1 MNPLLKFFN
10 DLFAKRNILGNDP
23 SLEALLEA
31 QRLIDGMVKGGKI
44 PGLALTVVKEGTVL
58 LQKGFGYS
66 DLALKSPINPSS
78 TLFRT
83 ASVSKPIAA
92 SALAIMV
99 SEKTI
104 DLDASF
110 YKYVPYFPKK
120 EYDFTLRQL
129 ASHTAGIR
137 GYRGMEYRLNKP
149 FGIKEGIEVFKGDAL
164 LFQPGTD
171 YHYNSYDW
179 VLVSLAMQEASGLPF
194 QDYVK
199 AKVLEPLKMRHTIPE
214 PTLQGPISDTAHQ
227 TLATFYSKSQGGFR
241 TAVPVNNFF
250 KLAGGGYLSTS
261 EDIAKLGQ
269 AYLQGK
275 IADHGVISQFLTAK
289 EVHGIS
295 TYYGL
300 GWQVSHDAKGRPC
313 YGHVG
318 NGVGGYSN
326 FFVYPEEQMVFAI
339 LVNCTDPKI
348 QEVLDRVMEL
358 LIDLGADAKSV

>member
-10 DLFAKRNILGNDP
+10 ALFAKRNILGNDP
-23 SLEALLEA
+23 SLEALLDA
-31 QRLIDGMVKGGKI
+31 QQLIDGMVRGGKV
-44 PGLALTVVKEGTVL
+44 PGLSLTVIKDGALL
-58 LQKGFGYS
+58 LQKGFGYA
-66 DLALKSPINPSS
+66 DLALKLPISPSS

-110 YKYVPYFPKK
+110 YDYVPYFPRK

-149 FGIKEGIEVFKGDAL
+149 FGIKEGIEVFKADPL
-164 LFQPGTD
+164 LFEPGTG

-199 AKVLEPLKMRHTIPE
+199 AKVLEPLGMRNTIPE
-214 PTLQGPISDTAHQ
+214 STLQGPISDASQ
-227 TLATFYSKSQGGFR
+227 QSLATFYSKSQGKFG
-241 TAVPVNNFF
+241 TAAPVNNFF

-269 AYLQGK
+269 AYLEGR
-275 IADHGVISQFLTAK
+275 IADHGVISQFLTAM
-289 EVHGIS
+289 EVNGIS

-300 GWQVSHDAKGRPC
+300 GWQVCQDAKGRPY

-326 FFVYPEEQMVFAI
+326 FFVYPEEQMVFAV

-348 QEVLDRVMEL
+348 QEILDQVMGL
-358 LIDLGADAKSV
+358 LIDLGADTKSV

>member
-10 DLFAKRNILGNDP
+10 DLFAKRNILGNDL
-23 SLEALLEA
+23 SLVALMEA
-31 QRLIDGMVKGGKI
+31 QRLIDGMVKGGKV
-44 PGLALTVVKEGTVL
+44 PGLALTVIKEGTVL
-58 LQKGFGYS
+58 LQKGFGFA
-66 DLALKSPINPSS
+66 DLAQKSPISPSS

-92 SALAIMV
+92 SALAVMV

-104 DLDASF
+104 DLDTSF
-110 YKYVPYFPKK
+110 YEYVPYFPKK

-149 FGIKEGIEVFKGDAL
+149 FGIKEGIEVFKADPL
-164 LFQPGTD
+164 LFEPGTD

-179 VLVSLAMQEASGLPF
+179 VLVSLAMQEAGGLPF

-199 AKVLEPLKMRHTIPE
+199 AKVLEPLEMSNTFPE
-214 PTLQGPISDTAHQ
+214 PTLQGPIFDNAQQS
-227 TLATFYSKSQGGFR
+227 LATFYSKSQGGFK
-241 TAVPVNNFF
+241 TAAPVNNFF
-250 KLAGGGYLSTS
+250 KLAGGGYLSTA

-269 AYLQGK
+269 AYLKGK
-275 IADHGVISQFLTAK
+275 IADHEVISQFLSAL
-289 EVHGIS
+289 EVNGNS

-300 GWQVSHDAKGRPC
+300 GWQVGQDAKGRAC

-348 QEVLDRVMEL
+348 QEVLDQVMGL
-358 LIDLGADAKSV
+358 LIDLGADAQNV